1 VRGDRALVT
10 AVIAGT
16 PIGERIGFV
25 VHEPT
30 MWAHYSSVW
39 REMDPDRFAIVLT
52 ERFRPARIAG
62 RNPGA
67 TAFVDKARAAGYAMV
82 FASDMLRAGQRCKYA
97 VSNHKLGGHSL
108 EPASAAMRAAS
119 FAARVGK
126 RTVDGALALARRPA
140 KYGTSGFA
148 PMQYWPLQVGQRQ
161 VRFMYGA
168 DIGDGWSLAD
178 WNAMYDAFLC
188 HGPNDAHELAKR
200 FRGRTFEMGYPRYD
214 AYFDPALDVS
224 AERAEF
230 HIDPAKPTVLWMPTF
245 GEGACSIPFFAEA
258 LAPLA
263 RDFNLVVRPH
273 PLSFRENP
281 EQVEL
286 LRRLGFR
293 IDGEATRDMN
303 RLYRIADA
311 VLCDYGG
318 SAFGALYLGKR
329 MVLLDVPGSADWY
342 TVRDSS
348 NLELARHYPSLTPE
362 TAGTLPALLAD
373 TAYWS
378 DQGPKARALS
388 DKYFADLRGTSSR
401 RAADLLLSMDARLA
415 APNP

>member
-1 VRGDRALVT
+1 VNVL
-10 AVIAGT
+10 
-16 PIGERIGFV
+16 
-25 VHEPT
+25 
-30 MWAHYSSVW
+30 
-39 REMDPDRFAIVLT
+39 PDRY
-52 ERFRPARIAG
+52 RPPRIA
-62 RNPGA
+62 RRHPPA
-67 TAFVDKARAAGYAMV
+67 TAFVDNARAAGYAMV
-82 FASDMLRAGQRCKYA
+82 FASDMLRAGHRCKYA

-108 EPASAAMRAAS
+108 KPAGAGMRAAS
-119 FAARVGK
+119 FAARLGK
-126 RTVDGALALARRPA
+126 RAVDGALALARRPA
-140 KYGTSGFA
+140 KYGISGFA
-148 PMQYWPLQVGQRQ
+148 ATQYWPMQVGRRQ

-178 WNAMYDAFLC
+178 WNEMYDAFLC
-188 HGPNDAHELAKR
+188 HGPNDAQELAKR

-230 HIDPAKPTVLWMPTF
+230 HIDAAKPTVLWMPTF
-245 GEGACSIPFFAEA
+245 GEGACSIPFFAVA

-263 RDFNLVVRPH
+263 EQFNLIVRPH
-273 PLSFRENP
+273 PLSLRENP
-281 EQVEL
+281 EQVRL
-286 LRRLGFR
+286 LRDLGFR
-293 IDGEATRDMN
+293 IDGEATREMN

-311 VLCDYGG
+311 ILCDYGG

-348 NLELARHYPSLTPE
+348 NLELARHYPSLTPG
-362 TAGTLPALLAD
+362 TASSLPELLRD
-373 TAYWS
+373 TAYWA

-401 RAADLLLSMDARLA
+401 CAAELLLSMDTLLA
-415 APNP
+415 ARNQ